1 MSMIKLEDLPEAV
14 MLLLEGVGVGSFPRG
29 GDERKEVVK
38 GLRKEEEGGAVSV
51 VIEALFTP
59 LSVLLD
65 AAMQLSVLFCRL
77 GGALV
82 WLCECDWE

>member
-1 MSMIKLEDLPEAV
+1 MIKLEDLPVAA
-14 MLLLEGVGVGSFPRG
+14 MLLLEGVGVGVVSLPRG

-38 GLRKEEEGGAVSV
+38 GLRKEEEGGAVSI

-65 AAMQLSVLFCRL
+65 AAMQLSVLFCRV

-82 WLCECDWE
+82 WLCECD